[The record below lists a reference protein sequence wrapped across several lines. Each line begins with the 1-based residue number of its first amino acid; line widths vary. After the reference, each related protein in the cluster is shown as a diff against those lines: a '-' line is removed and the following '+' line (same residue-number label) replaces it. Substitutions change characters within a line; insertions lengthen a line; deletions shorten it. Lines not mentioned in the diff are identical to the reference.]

1 MRHMAA
7 RTGGPKWKKAPA
19 ELVEL
24 FEAVL
29 AKEPRAERRAMF
41 GYPAAFVNG
50 NLATGL
56 HQADWMVRLGDAD
69 RAALEAK
76 GGRPFEPMPGR
87 PMREY
92 VVLPQAVLAERR
104 ALAGWVRRGIDYTA
118 TLPAK
123 QAAAKAKGAARK
135 K

>member
-1 MRHMAA
+1 LAA
-7 RTGGPKWKKAPA
+7 RWKKAPP
-19 ELVEL
+19 ELAAL

-29 AKEPRAERRAMF
+29 SAEPRAERRAMF

-50 NLATGL
+50 NMLTGL
-56 HQADWMVRLGDAD
+56 HQDDWMVRLSALD
-69 RAALEAK
+69 RAALVTQ

-92 VVLPQAVLAERR
+92 VVLPPAVLRDPR
-104 ALAGWVRRGIDYTA
+104 ALAGWIRRGLAYTA
-118 TLPAK
+118 ALPPKTAK
-123 QAAAKAKGAARK
+123 KRKAARK

>member
-1 MRHMAA
+1 M
-7 RTGGPKWKKAPA
+7 
-19 ELVEL
+19 
-24 FEAVL
+24 FEEVL

-50 NLATGL
+50 NMAMGL
-56 HQADWMVRLGDAD
+56 HQADWMVRLGEKD
-69 RAALEAK
+69 RAALSAK

-92 VVLPQAVLAERR
+92 VVLPEAVLSERR
-104 ALAGWVRRGIDYTA
+104 ALAGWIRRGVEYTA
-118 TLPAK
+118 SLPPKATK
-123 QAAAKAKGAARK
+123 AAARAKPRAARRSAARK